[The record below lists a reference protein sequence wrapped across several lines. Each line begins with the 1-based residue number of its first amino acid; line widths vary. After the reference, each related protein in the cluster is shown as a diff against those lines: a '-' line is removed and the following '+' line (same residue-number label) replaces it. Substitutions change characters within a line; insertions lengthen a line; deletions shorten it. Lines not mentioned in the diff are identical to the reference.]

1 MSYDDLPELPPRLHT
16 YFSLESTEVWV
27 KHPKREVPI
36 KIHCKVMGHGP
47 PLLLVHGLMTSS
59 YSFRYVIPALAES

>member
-1 MSYDDLPELPPRLHT
+1 
-16 YFSLESTEVWV
+16 
-27 KHPKREVPI
+27 
-36 KIHCKVMGHGP
+36 MGHGP